1 MYMSW
6 IVFIRDGN
14 ENKIP
19 GKPDHFI
26 NFKKRYVCCLNM
38 CTHTHT
44 HTHAQHIYTHDV
56 YTRTHTC
63 RFTHTEKG
71 VLTLT

>member
-38 CTHTHT
+38 CTHIHNTYTHTTYIHARTHT
-44 HTHAQHIYTHDV
+44 HV
-56 YTRTHTC
+56 YIHTQRKEC
-63 RFTHTEKG
+63 
-71 VLTLT
+71 